1 MNMPNRPSRLEMVN
15 KFFPELKEGSTKADR
30 EAAIQYNLLACEV
43 VLADLLQKFDRE
55 YEKYGPGV
63 LCMRLHKGARK
74 SEYLTQ
80 KEVQGDYD
88 LAVQDGAKDLQS
100 QLKEVVDAIK
110 NSNVNQ
116 CGLVMRVDNSG
127 LGVMRIPRDN
137 PASALKALMEEL
149 TG

>member
-1 MNMPNRPSRLEMVN
+1 MVN
-15 KFFPELKEGSTKADR
+15 QFFPELKEGSTKADR

-43 VLADLLQKFDRE
+43 VLSDLLQKFDRE

-74 SEYLTQ
+74 SEYLTE

-88 LAVQDGAKDLQS
+88 LAIEDGAIDLQT
-100 QLKEVVDAIK
+100 QLKEVVDAIQS
-110 NSNVNQ
+110 SNVNH
-116 CGLVMRVDNSG
+116 CGLIMRVDNSG

-137 PASALKALMEEL
+137 PASALKAMMEEL

>member
-1 MNMPNRPSRLEMVN
+1 MPDRPSRLEMLS
-15 KFFPELKEGSTKADR
+15 KFFPELKERSAKADR

-63 LCMRLHKGARK
+63 LCMRLQKGARK

-80 KEVQGDYD
+80 REIQGDYD
-88 LAVQDGAKDLQS
+88 LAIQDGAKELQS

-110 NSNVNQ
+110 NSNFNQ

-127 LGVMRIPRDN
+127 LGVMQIPREN
-137 PASALKALMEEL
+137 PASVLKALMQEI

>member
-1 MNMPNRPSRLEMVN
+1 MVN
-15 KFFPELKEGSTKADR
+15 QFFPELKEGSTKADR

-55 YEKYGPGV
+55 YEKFGPGV
-63 LCMRLHKGARK
+63 LCMRLHNGARK

-80 KEVQGDYD
+80 REVQGDYD
-88 LAVQDGAKDLQS
+88 LAVEDGATELQK

-110 NSNVNQ
+110 NSNVSQ
-116 CGLVMRVDNSG
+116 CGLLMRVDNSG
-127 LGVMRIPRDN
+127 LGVMRIPREN
-137 PASALKALMEEL
+137 PASALKAMMEEL

>member
-1 MNMPNRPSRLEMVN
+1 MPDRPSRLEMLS
-15 KFFPELKEGSTKADR
+15 KFFPELKERSAKADR

-63 LCMRLHKGARK
+63 LCMRLQKGARK

-80 KEVQGDYD
+80 REVQGDYD
-88 LAVQDGAKDLQS
+88 LAIQDGAKELQS

-110 NSNVNQ
+110 NSNFNQ
-116 CGLVMRVDNSG
+116 CGLVMRVDTSG
-127 LGVMRIPRDN
+127 LGVMQIPRAN
-137 PASALKALMEEL
+137 PASALKALMQEI

>member
-1 MNMPNRPSRLEMVN
+1 MPNRPSRLEMVN
-15 KFFPELKEGSTKADR
+15 QFFPELREGSTKADR

-80 KEVQGDYD
+80 REVQGDYD
-88 LAVQDGAKDLQS
+88 LAVQDGATDLQK

-116 CGLVMRVDNSG
+116 CGLLMRVDNSG
-127 LGVMRIPRDN
+127 LGVMRIPREN
-137 PASALKALMEEL
+137 PASALKAMMEEL

>member
-1 MNMPNRPSRLEMVN
+1 MPDRPSRLEMLS
-15 KFFPELKEGSTKADR
+15 KFFPELKERSAKADR

-63 LCMRLHKGARK
+63 LCMRLQKGARK

-80 KEVQGDYD
+80 REVQGDYD
-88 LAVQDGAKDLQS
+88 LAIQDGAKELQS

-110 NSNVNQ
+110 NSNFNQ

-127 LGVMRIPRDN
+127 LGVMQIPREN
-137 PASALKALMEEL
+137 PASALKALMQEI

>member
-1 MNMPNRPSRLEMVN
+1 MSNRPSRLEMVN
-15 KFFPELKEGSTKADR
+15 QFFPELKEGSTKADR

-43 VLADLLQKFDRE
+43 VLSDLLQKFDRE

-74 SEYLTQ
+74 SEYLTE

-88 LAVQDGAKDLQS
+88 LAIEDGAIDLQT
-100 QLKEVVDAIK
+100 QLKEVVDAIQS
-110 NSNVNQ
+110 SNVNH
-116 CGLVMRVDNSG
+116 CGLIMRVDNSG

-137 PASALKALMEEL
+137 PASALKAMMEEL